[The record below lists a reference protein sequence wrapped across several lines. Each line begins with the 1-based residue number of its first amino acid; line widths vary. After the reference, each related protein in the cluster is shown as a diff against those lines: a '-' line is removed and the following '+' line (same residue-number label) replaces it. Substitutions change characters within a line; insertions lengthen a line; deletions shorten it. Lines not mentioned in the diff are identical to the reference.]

1 MAFGY
6 FYALMPGDNSATV
19 AVGAAVEFPQD
30 GPQGGGIIRSTTS
43 IFTLPAIGTYEVF
56 WQVSIAEAG
65 QLILG
70 LDSVLGATEQA
81 YSVAGRAALTSQ
93 ITNHVLVVT
102 TAAPSYL
109 TVRNPLGN
117 AAALTVTPFAG
128 GANAVSA
135 TLLIKQIQ

>member
-1 MAFGY
+1 
-6 FYALMPGDNSATV
+6 MPGDNAATI
-19 AVGAAVEFPQD
+19 AAGAAVAFPQN
-30 GPQGGGIIRSTTS
+30 GATSGGIIRSS
-43 IFTLPAIGTYEVF
+43 PSAFVLPAVGTYEVF

-70 LDSVLGATEQA
+70 LDTVLGATEQA

-102 TAAPSYL
+102 TSAPSYL
-109 TVRNPLGN
+109 TVRNPTGN
-117 AAALTVTPFAG
+117 AAALTVTPIAG
-128 GANAVSA
+128 GTHAVSA